1 MHEVNSKK
9 MFSSFYSS
17 VIIGGTRKEASMV
30 RVFSSLGSRI
40 AIALIL
46 LAASSASALAQTAKA
61 RVAIM
66 NFENNSTWSWWG
78 DNLGAAAADELTTQ
92 LVKTGKFTVI
102 ERAQLNTI
110 LAEQSLGASGAV
122 TPATAAKVGK
132 LLGVQ
137 LIMTGSIT
145 QFSIQRTS
153 VGISQF
159 GVGGSYSNAESKM
172 DVRLISTETGEI
184 LAVAEGQGNK
194 RMGGGFFRGVGG
206 ERTFDQGAAQEAL
219 RPAVENVVKAVAAQ
233 SDKFAAI
240 QPAAPEGQ
248 VVGAKD
254 GSFYINRGQN
264 SGVKVG
270 QRFDVHRVTDEIK
283 DADGRVLDRVI
294 KKVGV
299 LEVTQVLSQSAIC
312 KIVEG
317 TATVNDAIR

>member
-1 MHEVNSKK
+1 MYELGSRKV
-9 MFSSFYSS
+9 FSSVDSS
-17 VIIGGTRKEASMV
+17 VIIGGTCKEASM
-30 RVFSSLGSRI
+30 RYSLSAVSSRI
-40 AIALIL
+40 AIALVL
-46 LAASSASALAQTAKA
+46 VAATNASAFAQAAKA

-102 ERAQLNTI
+102 ERTQLASI
-110 LAEQSLGASGAV
+110 LAEQNLGASGLV
-122 TPATAAKVGK
+122 TQATAAKIGK

-153 VGISQF
+153 VGGF
-159 GVGGSYSNAESKM
+159 GVGGSYSNAESKL

-184 LAVAEGQGNK
+184 LGVAEGQGNK
-194 RMGGGFFRGVGG
+194 RMGGGFFRGVGA

-219 RPAVENVVKAVAAQ
+219 RPAVENVVKSVASQ
-233 SDKFAAI
+233 SDRFASI

-254 GSFYINRGQN
+254 GSFYINRGQTG
-264 SGVKVG
+264 GVKVG
-270 QRFDVHRVTDEIK
+270 QRFEVHRVTDEIK

-299 LEVTQVLSQSAIC
+299 LEVTQVLSQSAVC
-312 KIVEG
+312 KVVEG
-317 TATVNDAIR
+317 TAGVNDTIK